1 MSSNDYES
9 ALRLGQKEYRA
20 RVSRGQYPY
29 LQVLDEVL
37 RFTETQEEEPLGLVS
52 IPIGHIVGTKT
63 EGRRN
68 SFASNF
74 MPLLA
79 GGSEFAAKWAA
90 LSDAHLE
97 EGIQEPIL
105 AYEYLNRFYVQEG
118 NKRVSVMKY
127 FGAVNIP
134 GIVRRILPKGQDT
147 AESRIYADFLE
158 FYRLTKINYLW
169 FSQPGRFQKL
179 LAVTGG
185 AGGPWRDEDRSAFFS
200 AYARFRKIFKAMGG
214 DRLPGTTGDAFLA
227 YLNLHDWPVLHEET
241 DAQLKAGLTKS
252 WTELAAY
259 SIPEPV
265 EWKMDPVEAPRSI
278 LTKLLPSRP
287 DVLQALFL
295 YEKPPEASAWAHAH
309 EEGRRA
315 AEEALEGRVETRYRD
330 NVDSDQ
336 GLEAI
341 LEGIAGGANV
351 IFTTSSQMLPACLKA
366 AAEHPAVKILNCSVY
381 SPHPIIRTYYGRM
394 YEIKFLAGLVA
405 GAMTRTHKLGYVADY
420 PIYGTTAAINAFAL
434 GARMADPWVQVFVE
448 WRAQRE
454 QGLWERLVERGVDMI
469 SGLDLRSPVDLWRA
483 HGLYYVT
490 DGVGKQIATWS
501 WNWGKFYERIL
512 KNILDGKWKEP
523 LDKEAPKAINY
534 WWGLSAG
541 VVDLR
546 YTQDIPQDTLRLAGL
561 LQEEIISG
569 RFQPFQGRLTAQG
582 GRVVREAGALSPEEI
597 VKMDWLS
604 ENVVGDIPAAA
615 ELTGEAQ
622 KLIRLQGVRPE
633 DREECV

>member
-1 MSSNDYES
+1 MPLSDYEG

-20 RVSRGQYPY
+20 RVSRGMYPY
-29 LQVLDEVL
+29 LQVLDEAL
-37 RFTETQEEEPLGLVS
+37 RFAETQGEEDLGLVS
-52 IPIGHIVGTKT
+52 IPIGHIVGTRT

-74 MPLLA
+74 MPLLGA
-79 GGSEFAAKWAA
+79 GSEFAAKWSA
-90 LSDAHLE
+90 LSDAHLK
-97 EGIQEPIL
+97 EGIREPIL

-134 GIVRRILPKGQDT
+134 GVVRRILPKGQDT
-147 AESRIYADFLE
+147 AESRVYADFLE
-158 FYRLTKINYLW
+158 FYRLTRINCLW

-179 LAVTGG
+179 LGAVGG
-185 AGGPWRDEDRSAFFS
+185 AGGPWSGEDRSAFF
-200 AYARFRKIFKAMGG
+200 AVYARFRKIFKAMGG
-214 DRLPGTTGDAFLA
+214 DRLPGTTADAFLA
-227 YLNLHDWPVLHEET
+227 YLSLRDWSGLQEET
-241 DAQLKAGLTKS
+241 DAQLKAGLAKS

-265 EWKMDPVEAPRSI
+265 EWNMDPVEASRSI
-278 LTKLLPSRP
+278 LTKLLPSKP
-287 DVLQALFL
+287 EVLQALFL

-315 AEEALEGRVETRYRD
+315 AAEALEGRVETRYRD
-330 NVDSDQ
+330 NVDSNR

-341 LEGIAGGANV
+341 LKGVDEGANV
-351 IFTTSSQMLPACLKA
+351 IFTTSAQLLPACLKA
-366 AAEHPAVKILNCSVY
+366 AAEHPEVKILNCSVY

-448 WRAQRE
+448 WRARRE

-483 HGLYYVT
+483 HGLYRVT
-490 DGVGKQIATWS
+490 DGVGKQIATWTWS
-501 WNWGKFYERIL
+501 WGRFYERIL
-512 KNILDGKWKEP
+512 RDILDGKWKEP
-523 LDKEAPKAINY
+523 PDKGAPKAVNY

-546 YTQDIPQDTLRLAGL
+546 CTGDIPGDTLRLAGL
-561 LQEEIISG
+561 LREEIVSG
-569 RFQPFQGRLTAQG
+569 RFRPFQGRLTAQG
-582 GRVVREAGALSPEEI
+582 GRVVREEGALSPEEI
-597 VKMDWLS
+597 VKMDWLA

-615 ELTGEAQ
+615 ELTGEARE
-622 KLIRLQGVRPE
+622 LIRLQGVRPE
-633 DREECV
+633 DREEGA